1 MAQRREPVEERGD
14 VHVEASKHG
23 EDKTADPGGRSG
35 QDIAE
40 RLMFEKMETFHF
52 LRQVEARLSEVVGV
66 EGV

>member
-1 MAQRREPVEERGD
+1 MAQRREPVEGRD

-23 EDKTADPGGRSG
+23 EDKTADPGGGRSG

-52 LRQVEARLSEVVGV
+52 LKQVETRLSEVVGV